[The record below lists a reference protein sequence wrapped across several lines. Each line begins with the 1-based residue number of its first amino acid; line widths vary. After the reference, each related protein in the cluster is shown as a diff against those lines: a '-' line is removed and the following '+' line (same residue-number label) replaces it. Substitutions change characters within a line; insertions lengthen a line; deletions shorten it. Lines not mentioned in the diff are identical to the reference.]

1 MDVKS
6 SFFKF
11 TSEDIKNIFLEIEQP
26 TQQTSES
33 AGASVGVSAV
43 ETQQKQDIL
52 RTPGAII
59 EVTEKSVEV
68 KANDEQANTDIA
80 DTAKALEALSVLT
93 ASGTFDEVANADMEN
108 NSQTLDT
115 KTEEQ
120 QSQENQLKLDLAES
134 EKIGEVASLEQWW
147 SDNVAGN
154 TEAEKKMSEQGIN
167 SLQDAM
173 FKYGDLFSQTELGE
187 QELIDRLKCL
197 L

>member
-1 MDVKS
+1 M
-6 SFFKF
+6 
-11 TSEDIKNIFLEIEQP
+11 
-26 TQQTSES
+26 
-33 AGASVGVSAV
+33 
-43 ETQQKQDIL
+43 
-52 RTPGAII
+52 
-59 EVTEKSVEV
+59 
-68 KANDEQANTDIA
+68 
-80 DTAKALEALSVLT
+80 
-93 ASGTFDEVANADMEN
+93 EVANADMEN
-108 NSQTLDT
+108 NSQILDT